1 MNMKTEQRWPAEW
14 EPSRAVLMAWPHADT
29 DWAYMLDEAQDCISR
44 IAMAISARARVVMVA
59 PDIDEPRR
67 FLADR
72 GADMSRFMLV
82 QLPTNDTWA
91 RDFGPITTYDACGRL
106 VINDFQFN
114 GWGLKFASDRD
125 NMVTRGLRDAGL
137 FGDSQYR
144 NELSFTLEGGSIDID
159 ADGTLLTTAE
169 CLLSPNRNGAD
180 TRADIEAK
188 LAVTLGAKHQVW
200 LEHGYLAGDDTD
212 SHVDTLARFLP
223 GGIIAYTA
231 CDRTDDEHYAELKL
245 MEGELERARNAQGE
259 PYTLVPLYIPEAI
272 YDDDGQRL
280 PATYANFLI
289 VNDAILLPT
298 YGRPDYDR
306 RAIDALSAAAPQM
319 AIIPI
324 DCQALICQ
332 HGSLHCATMQ
342 MPA

>member
-29 DWAYMLDEAQDCISR
+29 DWAYMLDEGQDRISR

-159 ADGTLLTTAE
+159 ADGQIAP
-169 CLLSPNRNGAD
+169 C
-180 TRADIEAK
+180 I
-188 LAVTLGAKHQVW
+188 LGK
-200 LEHGYLAGDDTD
+200 
-212 SHVDTLARFLP
+212 R
-223 GGIIAYTA
+223 
-231 CDRTDDEHYAELKL
+231 
-245 MEGELERARNAQGE
+245 E
-259 PYTLVPLYIPEAI
+259 PREAI
-272 YDDDGQRL
+272 GEDCFTRQMSGGQ
-280 PATYANFLI
+280 TD
-289 VNDAILLPT
+289 V
-298 YGRPDYDR
+298 
-306 RAIDALSAAAPQM
+306 
-319 AIIPI
+319 
-324 DCQALICQ
+324 
-332 HGSLHCATMQ
+332 
-342 MPA
+342 